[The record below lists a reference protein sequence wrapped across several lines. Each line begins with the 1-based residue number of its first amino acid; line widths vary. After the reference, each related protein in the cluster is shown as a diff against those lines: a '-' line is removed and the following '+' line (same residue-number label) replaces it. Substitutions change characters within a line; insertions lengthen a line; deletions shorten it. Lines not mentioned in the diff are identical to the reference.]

1 MANSTAP
8 TLHKNKRHRSNQNT
22 ASQTSSLPSASHGEC
37 LMAKGRKKKKTTKV
51 ESEEEEEK
59 EEGEEYDF
67 DFDKLSK

>member
-59 EEGEEYDF
+59 EEGEQYNL